1 MEKGIM
7 LIPKY
12 VKDFKCIGEKCE
24 DSCCIGW
31 KVDIDKDTYN
41 NYRNVKNKEMREK
54 LDKVVKRNR
63 TKNSEFSYGKIN
75 LEENRCPFLSENN
88 LCDIYLNLGEQYL
101 SNVCTTYPRTYNKI
115 NGVVEKSLTMSCPE
129 VVRLG
134 LLNSELMEFEEI
146 EFNEVLGNVS
156 KNVDTNKPL
165 FGKPL
170 EKYFWDLRIFTIS
183 LLQNRN
189 YSLEERLIVL
199 GLFYQKV
206 TELINEKKDN
216 QIMSIINNYIDN
228 INNSAYNKL
237 LKDIPSQNF
246 IQMKILKEITDK
258 RILRGVTNE
267 RYLDCFRK
275 CLLGIGYIN
284 GEEITN
290 ISKKYTE
297 AYENYYKPYIDN
309 HSHILE
315 NYLVNYVFKN
325 AFPLGTRK
333 NVFDEYM
340 IMIIHYAM
348 IKMHLIGIAGHHKE
362 DFSTDHVVK
371 LIQSFAKVIEHD
383 NNFINDIYNL
393 LEYNNINTMAYMTIL
408 IKN

>member
-1 MEKGIM
+1 MEKGVM

-41 NYRNVKNKEMREK
+41 NYRNVKNKEMKEK

-63 TKNSEFSYGKIN
+63 TKNSKFSYGKIN

-115 NGVVEKSLTMSCPE
+115 NGVVEKSFTMSCPE

-146 EFNEVLGNVS
+146 EFNEVLGNIK
-156 KNVDTNKPL
+156 KNVDTNKPF

-206 TELINEKKDN
+206 TELINEKEDN
-216 QIMSIINNYIDN
+216 QIISTINNYIDN
-228 INNSAYNKL
+228 INNRVYGSL

-258 RILRGVTNE
+258 RIVKGVTNE
-267 RYLDCFRK
+267 RYLECFK
-275 CLLGIGYIN
+275 ECLLGIGYVG

-290 ISKKYTE
+290 ISKRYTE
-297 AYENYYKPYIDN
+297 AYENYYKPYIDK
-309 HSHILE
+309 HSYILE

-325 AFPLGTRK
+325 AFPLGARK

-348 IKMHLIGIAGHHKE
+348 IKMHLIGIASHHKE

>member
-1 MEKGIM
+1 MEKGVM

-31 KVDIDKDTYN
+31 NVSIDKDTYN
-41 NYRNVKNKEMREK
+41 NYRKIKNKKMKEK

-63 TKNSEFSYGKIN
+63 TKNSKFNYAKIN
-75 LEENRCPFLSENN
+75 LENNKCPFLNEGN
-88 LCDIYLNLGEQYL
+88 LCDVYLNLGEQYL
-101 SNVCTTYPRTYNKI
+101 SNLCTTYPRIYNKI
-115 NGVVEKSLTMSCPE
+115 NGVLEKSLTMSCPE

-146 EFNEVLGNVS
+146 EFNEILGNIK
-156 KNVDTNKPL
+156 KNIDTNKPL
-165 FGKPL
+165 FGKSL

-189 YSLEERLIVL
+189 YPLEERLIVL

-216 QIMSIINNYIDN
+216 QIISIINNYMDN
-228 INNSAYNKL
+228 INNGAYNKL

-267 RYLDCFRK
+267 RYLECFRE

-309 HSHILE
+309 HSYILE

-325 AFPLGTRK
+325 AFPLGDRK
-333 NVFDEYM
+333 TVFDEYM

-348 IKMHLIGIAGHHKE
+348 IKMHLIGIAGYHKE

-371 LIQSFAKVIEHD
+371 LIQSFAKVVEH
-383 NNFINDIYNL
+383 NNSFIKDMYDL
-393 LEYNNINTMAYMTIL
+393 LECNNINTMAYMTIL

>member
-12 VKDFKCIGEKCE
+12 VKGFKCIGKECE

-31 KVDIDKDTYN
+31 NVSIDKDTYN
-41 NYRNVKNKEMREK
+41 NCRKIKNKKMKEK

-63 TKNSEFSYGKIN
+63 TKNSKFNYAKIN
-75 LEENRCPFLSENN
+75 LENNKCPFLNEDN
-88 LCDIYLNLGEQYL
+88 LCNVYLNLGEQYL
-101 SNVCTTYPRTYNKI
+101 SNLCTTYPRSYNKI
-115 NGVVEKSLTMSCPE
+115 NGVFEKSLTMSCPE

-146 EFNEVLGNVS
+146 EFNEILGNIK
-156 KNVDTNKPL
+156 KNIDTNKPL
-165 FGKPL
+165 FGKSL

-189 YSLEERLIVL
+189 YLLEERLIVL

-206 TELINEKKDN
+206 TELISEKKDN
-216 QIMSIINNYIDN
+216 YIISTINDYMDN
-228 INNSAYNKL
+228 INNGVYSSL

-246 IQMKILKEITDK
+246 IQMKILKEIANE
-258 RILRGVTNE
+258 RIISGVINE
-267 RYLDCFRK
+267 RYLDCFK
-275 CLLGIGYIN
+275 ECLLGIGYVD

-297 AYENYYKPYIDN
+297 AYENYYKPYMDK
-309 HSHILE
+309 HSYILE

-325 AFPLGTRK
+325 TFPLGPRK
-333 NVFDEYM
+333 TVFDEYM
-340 IMIIHYAM
+340 MMIIHYAM
-348 IKMHLIGIAGHHKE
+348 IKMHLIGIAGYHKE

-383 NNFINDIYNL
+383 NNFIKDMYNL
-393 LEYNNINTMAYMTIL
+393 LEHNNINTMAYMTIL